1 MKARTFIVGAVLL
14 LLAGRGAL
22 AQNNMPAPEL
32 IHGKAIPA
40 SELPNGTVTVRVV
53 RESIGNNI
61 AGQQVTVSVG
71 GKTHTAATDEA
82 GRAEFRDLPR
92 GGEAR
97 AEAVVGGER
106 LVSDPFAVPTAGG
119 LRVILVANLA
129 AAAERRKQEEAV
141 SLAEAPVKGVVVLGA
156 GTRIVGDFQS
166 DNLRF
171 FYDLDIVNNAR
182 TRVDIGGPFVLDLPP
197 AAVSAEIRDGSPK
210 SASIEGTRL
219 TVSGPFNPG
228 TTKVSLI
235 YELRYSGH
243 EHAFTQTWPVAVQEW
258 MVAVERVNDVRV
270 SSPQMPQME
279 ERRTDDGTVYM
290 VGSGAP
296 MAAGSSLTLQL
307 SNLPAQ
313 SGVAPTIAV
322 VVALSILGL
331 GAWLAFGGR
340 KTEADARNA
349 LVQRR
354 EALLGKLEDLERS
367 RRAGS
372 ISEER
377 YAGRRERLLKDLEQI
392 YGELDDATGTTP
404 RGGGEGI
411 AA

>member
-1 MKARTFIVGAVLL
+1 MKTRTFVAGAVLL
-14 LLAGRGAL
+14 LLTGTGTL

-32 IHGKAIPA
+32 INGKAIPA
-40 SELPNGTVTVRVV
+40 SELPNGTITVRVV
-53 RESIGNNI
+53 KESIGNNI
-61 AGQQVTVSVG
+61 AGQQVTVSVS
-71 GKTHTAATDEA
+71 GKTHTATTDEA

-97 AEAVVGGER
+97 AEAVVAGER
-106 LVSDPFAVPTAGG
+106 LVSDPFAVPTTGG

-129 AAAERRKQEEAV
+129 AAAERRKQEDAE
-141 SLAEAPVKGVVVLGA
+141 SLAAAPVKGVVVLGG

-166 DNLRF
+166 DVLRF
-171 FYDLDIVNNAR
+171 FYDLDIVNSAR
-182 TRVDIGGPFVLDLPP
+182 TRVDSGPFVLDLPR
-197 AAVSAEIRDGSPK
+197 AAAGAELREGSPK
-210 SASIEGTRL
+210 SARIEGNRL
-219 TVSGPFNPG
+219 TVEGPFNPG
-228 TTKVSLI
+228 TTKVSVI
-235 YELRYSGH
+235 FELRYSGH
-243 EHAFTQTWPVAVQEW
+243 DYTFTQTWPVAVQEW

-270 SSPQMPQME
+270 SSPQTPQME
-279 ERRTDDGTVYM
+279 ERRTDDGTVFS

-313 SGVAPTIAV
+313 NRVASTIAV

-331 GAWLAFGGR
+331 GAWLAFAGR
-340 KTEADARNA
+340 KVDAEARATLA
-349 LVQRR
+349 ERR
-354 EALLGKLEDLERS
+354 ETLLGKLEDLERS

-377 YAGRRERLLKDLEQI
+377 YTGRRDRLLRDLEQI
-392 YGELDDATGTTP
+392 YGELDAAGTTP